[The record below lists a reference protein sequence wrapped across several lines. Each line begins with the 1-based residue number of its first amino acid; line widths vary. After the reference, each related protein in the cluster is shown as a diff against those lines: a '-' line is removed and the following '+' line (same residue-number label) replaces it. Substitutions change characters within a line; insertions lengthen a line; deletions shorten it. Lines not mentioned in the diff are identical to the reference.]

1 MSIMDKIIDA
11 LPENYRVL
19 IQLRD
24 IEGLSY
30 EEISKKT
37 ELNINALRVT
47 LSRARKL
54 VRNEFIKYS
63 YEQRGNK
70 KAAGKIL

>member
-1 MSIMDKIIDA
+1 MDKIIDA